1 MHRIVAQASR
11 AARACGRKS
20 HHKVG
25 MAMSQYAI
33 GDYVLYADVWA
44 HTRAKLSVKWCDP
57 AQVVEAVSSWIFKVK
72 NLITGDDREVHA
84 SRLKFNSDST
94 LDVTEELLRHI
105 AHNSEGHVVAKLLD
119 SRYNAE
125 TKRFELLASWRGLP
139 NADNSWER
147 AATLQEDVPVLV
159 RNCVRAHRRV
169 SKRKPLAEALN
180 LLSALRE

>member
-1 MHRIVAQASR
+1 
-11 AARACGRKS
+11 
-20 HHKVG
+20 

-33 GDYVLYADVWA
+33 GDYVLNADVWA
-44 HTRAKLSVKWCDP
+44 HTRAKLSVKWCGP

-84 SRLKFNSDST
+84 SRLKLYSDST

-119 SRYNAE
+119 SGYNAD
-125 TKRFELLASWRGLP
+125 TKLFELLASWRGLP
-139 NADNSWER
+139 NADDSRER

-159 RNCVRAHRRV
+159 RNFVRAHRRV